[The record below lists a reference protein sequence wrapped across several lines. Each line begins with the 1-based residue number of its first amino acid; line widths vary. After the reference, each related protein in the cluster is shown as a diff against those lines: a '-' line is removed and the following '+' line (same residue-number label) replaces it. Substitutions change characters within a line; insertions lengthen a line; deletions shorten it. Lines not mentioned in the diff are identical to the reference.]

1 MRLLW
6 ALKGSAGP
14 EPEALA
20 VSGSNKCHQ
29 GLWPDHEQP
38 MSSFVV
44 VGLQNISHLPEM
56 FLYTSKVDRIPRVGL
71 LDLQATRALGE
82 MLAVSGCVGAT
93 RGFYPHLLLAL
104 VTQLH
109 ELAQGVHSP
118 DSPKVW
124 EPSHRGPPHSHAR

>member
-1 MRLLW
+1 M
-6 ALKGSAGP
+6 
-14 EPEALA
+14 
-20 VSGSNKCHQ
+20 
-29 GLWPDHEQP
+29 
-38 MSSFVV
+38 
-44 VGLQNISHLPEM
+44 GLQISSGVTLVWDV
-56 FLYTSKVDRIPRVGL
+56 LYTSKTGRISRVGS

-109 ELAQGVHSP
+109 ELAQGAHSP

-124 EPSHRGPPHSHAR
+124 EPSNRGPPHSHAR

>member
-1 MRLLW
+1 MLVQKVLFYTK
-6 ALKGSAGP
+6 LS
-14 EPEALA
+14 
-20 VSGSNKCHQ
+20 
-29 GLWPDHEQP
+29 
-38 MSSFVV
+38 
-44 VGLQNISHLPEM
+44 LPH
-56 FLYTSKVDRIPRVGL
+56 SV

-109 ELAQGVHSP
+109 DLAQGAHSP